1 MNEAI
6 QRALQNDSLIDI
18 TTTGRKTGQS
28 HKIEIAFHYLDQ
40 KIYIS
45 GMPGKRDWYAN
56 LVANPEFTFHL
67 KQSIQADIPARATP
81 ILDEDR
87 RRKVLVNIVQ
97 KWGRQNELETFV
109 ENSPLVEV
117 QLEVEEGAT

>member
-6 QRALQNDSLIDI
+6 QRVLQNDSLIDI

>member
-97 KWGRQNELETFV
+97 KWGRQNELETFL